1 MVVVAAANRS
11 RKTPLREL
19 PLSGQLST
27 LDLDQRLAPEGIGYS
42 HLRWEST
49 MVRCGSVILAL
60 VIMVATSHGAAAQQQ
75 PATAPP
81 ATSPAASPAPA
92 QPDQTLLKPEQLEAL
107 VAPIA
112 LYPDALLANMLAA
125 ATYPLEVV
133 EADRWIKEKKNL
145 KGDALRTEVDKKS
158 WDDSVKALTATPSVI
173 DMMSDKLDWT
183 KSLGDAMLAQQADLM
198 DAIQRLRETAK
209 ANNKLSSNKQQKV
222 SVQQQDNKEVIVIE
236 PTDPNTMYVP
246 YYEPATVY
254 GPWPYADY
262 PPYYFGYPSY
272 IGAGALATGLAFGAG
287 WAIGRWGNYW
297 GGGFNWGN
305 RNVYVNH
312 RTNVWNHNPAHRQ
325 GVRYNNVN
333 VQQRFGNNNIGA
345 GASNRM
351 EFRGK
356 GGQQVLNPGANRPN
370 AGDRAGNAGDR
381 AGNRADRAGDR
392 GGDRAGN
399 RDDRG
404 GGNRANTADRNR
416 GNAGNRAKQG
426 GGGNR
431 AAAANRARGG
441 GMNVSSGRAASAASA
456 RGRAS
461 FASAGGGG
469 VRGGGGGGGF
479 RGGGGGGFRGGGGRG
494 GGGRRSDIALKHD
507 VVLLGRLD
515 NGLGYY
521 RFSYLGSHKAYVGVI
536 AQQVQGVMPEAV
548 TRGSDGYLRVY
559 YEKLGLKLRTYSD
572 WLAGGAKIPTPSEV
586 SP

>member
-1 MVVVAAANRS
+1 
-11 RKTPLREL
+11 
-19 PLSGQLST
+19 
-27 LDLDQRLAPEGIGYS
+27 
-42 HLRWEST
+42 
-49 MVRCGSVILAL
+49 MVRCQVIMLAL
-60 VIMVATSHGAAAQQQ
+60 VITVATSLGAIAQQQ

-81 ATSPAASPAPA
+81 PATPPAVSPAPA
-92 QPDQTLLKPEQLEAL
+92 QPDQSLLKPEQLEAL
-107 VAPIA
+107 VAPVA

-133 EADRWIKEKKNL
+133 EADRWIKENKKL
-145 KGDALRTEVDKKS
+145 KGDALETEVNKKS
-158 WDDSVKALTATPSVI
+158 WDDSVKALTATPSVL

-198 DAIQRLRETAK
+198 DAIQRLREKAK
-209 ANNKLSSNKQQKV
+209 GNNKLSSNKQQKV
-222 SVQQQDNKEVIVIE
+222 SVKQQESKQVIVIE

-246 YYEPATVY
+246 YYEPAAVY
-254 GPWPYADY
+254 GAWPYADY

-272 IGAGALATGLAFGAG
+272 IGAGVIAAGLAFGAG

-297 GGGFNWGN
+297 GGGCNWGN
-305 RNVYVNH
+305 RNVYINH
-312 RTNVWNHNPAHRQ
+312 RTTNVWNHNAAHRQ

-333 VQQRFGNNNIGA
+333 VQQRFGNNNIRA
-345 GASNRM
+345 GANNRM
-351 EFRGK
+351 DFRGK

-381 AGNRADRAGDR
+381 AGNRAERAGDR

-399 RDDRG
+399 RGDRG

-416 GNAGNRAKQG
+416 GNAGNAGNRAKQAG
-426 GGGNR
+426 AGNR

-441 GMNVSSGRAASAASA
+441 GMNVSSGRAASVASA

-469 VRGGGGGGGF
+469 FRGGGGGGGF
-479 RGGGGGGFRGGGGRG
+479 RGGGGGGFRG

-521 RFSYLGSHKAYVGVI
+521 RFSYLGSDKAYVGVI
-536 AQQVQGVMPEAV
+536 AQEVQAVMPQAV
-548 TRGSDGYLRVY
+548 TRGGDGYLRVY
-559 YEKLGLKLRTYSD
+559 YQRLGVKFRSYQD
-572 WLAGGAKIPTPSEV
+572 WLASGAHIPEMTEQQRSRM
-586 SP
+586 